1 MTFHVSKKPPNRRI
15 YIKPIHGDC
24 LERIGIKNRGG
35 GYAIID
41 TNAKVYVGD
50 LVFCSRALGEIGGY
64 IKQVKEINGDSVIVG
79 TAYLDETRD
88 FQFEAAE
95 IMGTVLETFGKISGF
110 REYVRPTHSRKKG
123 TETAPIQLTID
134 NVEEDDR

>member
-1 MTFHVSKKPPNRRI
+1 MTLHVSKKPPNRRI
-15 YIKPIHGDC
+15 YIRPIHGDC
-24 LERIGIKNRGG
+24 LERIGVKNKGG

-41 TNAKVYVGD
+41 ANATVKVGD
-50 LVFCSRALGEIGGY
+50 LVFCSQVLGEIGGY
-64 IKQVKEINGDSVIVG
+64 IKQVKEINDDSVIVG

-110 REYVRPTHSRKKG
+110 REYIRPTSLRKKNKKD
-123 TETAPIQLTID
+123 TALC
-134 NVEEDDR
+134 